1 MSTDIYDAGKSMK
14 QKASNLWNNSIIF
27 RVSSIIGCV
36 IGTSIIGGYG
46 MRFTRSIY
54 CHLYKKWYNIP
65 PGPHG
70 KIPFI
75 GCLSEYSRKD
85 LDFFTSLSTTY
96 GCIVSI
102 MFGPFTAILLNDPKL
117 VTKVFA
123 MNEYRTI
130 NHTEVFTGGRSD
142 LAFAFVNGKSWRERR
157 KIIVSNLMS
166 TMKARYVE
174 RATKSFTKN
183 KLFPV
188 FQESIKKNEA
198 IQFKTIFRAIGFN
211 IVLQACFGKE
221 LKSLDDPFWI
231 EWNKLLTEQKEKA
244 GLQQFFLF
252 MFGGSTV
259 ISRLLQR
266 IFCDG
271 DFFDSFNG
279 LIDAL
284 DRFSKDKSRNIMT
297 EQEMKQT
304 ENEDIKLFN
313 DYVIEYE
320 KNKDGELKF
329 TRRALLGDMAVMF
342 FGSTDTTY
350 STLAFCLLLAAK
362 NQDIQQELHQELIH
376 AFGQNVDNI
385 ELRNYGIS
393 TIPKLRAFIHESFRI
408 WPPLP
413 LAGMREMRYDNFTI
427 DSTDDGKIYNVPK
440 GTVLV
445 INVCSIGRNPEYWI
459 KDENENDIEYL
470 DMSKPNLDFWLDEN
484 GSFNK
489 QKNNSSFFP
498 FHFGKRNC
506 PAKDLAIKELIIVL
520 AMIFMKYKVIGPDGN
535 NDFEITS
542 QFGGVVNEP
551 NIDSIRFIP
560 RY

>member
-1 MSTDIYDAGKSMK
+1 MSTDIYDAGKSLK

-142 LAFAFVNGKSWRERR
+142 LAFAFVNGKSWKERR

-320 KNKDGELKF
+320 KNKDGEFKF

-350 STLAFCLLLAAK
+350 STLAF
-362 NQDIQQELHQELIH
+362 
-376 AFGQNVDNI
+376 
-385 ELRNYGIS
+385 
-393 TIPKLRAFIHESFRI
+393 RI

-427 DSTDDGKIYNVPK
+427 NSTDDGKIYNVPK

-506 PAKDLAIKELIIVL
+506 PGKDLAIKELIIVL